1 MNNTIINKKEKSMKI
16 LITPMGASSGLL
28 FTAVS
33 LVKADCIIV
42 LTSEK
47 FIPKVNEACSKA
59 GLTDMS
65 KVHILTIKDA
75 FCGFNEANE
84 LYKQI
89 TEYIDNPEEIKINLT
104 GGTTAMQWAMQTA
117 YEKLLKNSI
126 NVKRIAFVDRR
137 PSVEQQAN
145 PYVLGELLD
154 VEFLIQK

>member
-1 MNNTIINKKEKSMKI
+1 
-16 LITPMGASSGLL
+16 
-28 FTAVS
+28 
-33 LVKADCIIV
+33 
-42 LTSEK
+42 
-47 FIPKVNEACSKA
+47 
-59 GLTDMS
+59 MS